1 MSSKQ
6 AITPADCTLAILAG
20 GMGSRM
26 GVPKA
31 ELRIGRQFILP
42 FLLDR
47 FNWPGPTLLVTA
59 PGRTAPPG
67 SDRFSAEASDPE
79 SGLGPLRGVLTA
91 LEHAK
96 TAATLIT
103 TVDMPALAFDHLQW
117 LVDQLNSHATAIG
130 VMPTR
135 MLGGDR
141 LIEPF
146 PSIFTRA
153 ARPVVQAQLA
163 LGRGSVY
170 RLNTEPAMTCVPS
183 PVEWPA
189 DLWTNLNEPD
199 DLTRFTHRL
208 LHP

>member
-20 GMGSRM
+20 GQGSRM
-26 GVPKA
+26 GIPKA
-31 ELRIGRQFILP
+31 ELRIGRHFILP

-103 TVDMPALAFDHLQW
+103 TVDMPGLTFDHLRW
-117 LVDQLNSHATAIG
+117 FVDRLNSNPGAMG
-130 VMPTR
+130 VMSSRLLPS
-135 MLGGDR
+135 GP

-146 PSIFTRA
+146 PSLYTPA
-153 ARPVVQAQLA
+153 AVPVIVDQLA
-163 LGRGSVY
+163 LGHRSVY
-170 RLNTEPAMTCVPS
+170 RLNAKPAIICAAS
-183 PVEWPA
+183 PTDWPE
-189 DLWTNLNEPD
+189 DLWTNLNEPE
-199 DLTRFTHRL
+199 DLRRFAVRFPRT
-208 LHP
+208 